1 MTKDELKLAFQKAFQ
16 MGQNYWYY
24 ADHEFESYNKK
35 SDAIRAKFNEMVKET
50 IEEALAH
57 PEQEPVAYS
66 YTSRIT
72 GAQGFS
78 HHPMPRF
85 VDSESWDIKPL
96 YTQNYTHIPSPKQKV
111 VGWKLV
117 PIKPTDE
124 MLKAMDECS
133 TEGYDERLYAG
144 HAASV
149 YMAAVDVAPTP
160 PQRKPEQ
167 EPCTKVECMGSKGCI
182 GNCWNKKQPQQEL
195 VCVCG
200 AVWEGE
206 ELIYTPPQR
215 KPLTDEE
222 IVLVVAECAASH
234 QHTDIHFARAIE
246 AAHGIKEKNT

>member
-1 MTKDELKLAFQKAFQ
+1 MTKEFNKWWNEDLLSQDNPYVDGTAAFWAWEGWQA
-16 MGQNYWYY
+16 
-24 ADHEFESYNKK
+24 
-35 SDAIRAKFNEMVKET
+35 
-50 IEEALAH
+50 ALAQ

-222 IVLVVAECAASH
+222 MQRMAKRIEELEAMLEQQTARIVDLQTHIANLEG
-234 QHTDIHFARAIE
+234 E
-246 AAHGIKEKNT
+246 